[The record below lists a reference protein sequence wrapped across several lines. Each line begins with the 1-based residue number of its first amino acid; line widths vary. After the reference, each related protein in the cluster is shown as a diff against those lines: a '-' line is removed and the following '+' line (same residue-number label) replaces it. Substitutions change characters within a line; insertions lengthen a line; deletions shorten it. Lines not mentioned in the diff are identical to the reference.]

1 MTWNDIETVLE
12 GYEREAFGIIGVGR
26 VADRLDDLLKHFKEI
41 ADEAKHQLRYKDLY
55 EDIQEENRELEDEVE
70 SLEIECD
77 RAATII
83 EKLKREIEEIRV
95 KG

>member
-1 MTWNDIETVLE
+1 MCDDVETVIE
-12 GYEREAFGIIGVGR
+12 ECERYALGGISTGSLSQ
-26 VADRLDDLLKHFKEI
+26 RLKNLFEHFKEI

-55 EDIQEENRELEDEVE
+55 EGIQEENRELEDEVE

-77 RAATII
+77 RAAAII